1 MAQGLG
7 KFELKLV
14 VKMTLLIN
22 RMKEKLHVA
31 LDESYLDLTNIHS
44 KLQRHSVFESEIL
57 SNNERFVQID
67 REAETT
73 CHAPSVPKSAKKEVY
88 QQLDDLKAESKHL
101 VNVTSHFIQS
111 YL

>member
-1 MAQGLG
+1 M
-7 KFELKLV
+7 
-14 VKMTLLIN
+14 N

-101 VNVTSHFIQS
+101 VSHFHINFP
-111 YL
+111 